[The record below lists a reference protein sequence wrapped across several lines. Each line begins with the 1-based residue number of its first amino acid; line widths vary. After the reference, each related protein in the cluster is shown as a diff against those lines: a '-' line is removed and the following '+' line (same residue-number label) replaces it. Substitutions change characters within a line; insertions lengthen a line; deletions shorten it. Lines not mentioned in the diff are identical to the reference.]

1 MRQLLPILVASG
13 LAAFSAC
20 QASEVQPTQ
29 AGGAP
34 ESIAPAPAPRVE
46 VVPTGAPRHA
56 AQGVAELT
64 GQPYLLDASSA
75 VEIPQEDLVDHE
87 DFLVNAF
94 PPMLP
99 TSEVHKDG
107 WLRDDCI
114 MCHETGVSGAPL
126 IRHRGLPEL
135 LRQAK
140 CRSCHVAPDPD
151 AGELTDLLGNAVE
164 EFEVDAFPPTLPS
177 DESHSNAWMRQDCL
191 LCHKWGVGLAPK
203 VRHNGMSELLLQAKC
218 RTCHLPSERTR

>member
-1 MRQLLPILVASG
+1 MRLFLPIFVASG

-20 QASEVQPTQ
+20 QASDAKQE
-29 AGGAP
+29 
-34 ESIAPAPAPRVE
+34 APAETSQARAPKPDPQPVQRGSVSQHR
-46 VVPTGAPRHA
+46 PRALA
-56 AQGVAELT
+56 ALS
-64 GQPYLLDASSA
+64 GQPYLLDAASA
-75 VEIPQEDLVDHE
+75 VVIPQEDLMDHE

-99 TSEVHKDG
+99 GSEMHEG
-107 WLRDDCI
+107 AWLRDDCI
-114 MCHETGVSGAPL
+114 LCHETGVAGAPL

-151 AGELTDLLGNAVE
+151 AGELTDLLGNVVAQ
-164 EFEVDAFPPTLPS
+164 FEVDAFPPTLPS
-177 DESHSNAWMRQDCL
+177 DESHSDPWMRQDCL

-218 RTCHLPSERTR
+218 RTCHLPSGRAR

>member
-1 MRQLLPILVASG
+1 MRQLLPILVAGG

-20 QASEVQPTQ
+20 QASEVHSQEAAEEPERLAPTPAATPALQ
-29 AGGAP
+29 AP
-34 ESIAPAPAPRVE
+34 EDA
-46 VVPTGAPRHA
+46 RHVTAGLA
-56 AQGVAELT
+56 ALT
-64 GQPYLLDASSA
+64 DQPYLLDGAAA
-75 VEIPQEDLVDHE
+75 VFVPQEDLVDHE
-87 DFLVNAF
+87 EFLVNAF

-99 TSEVHKDG
+99 TSEVHKEA

-114 MCHETGVSGAPL
+114 LCHETGVSGAPL

-151 AGELTDLLGNAVE
+151 AGELTDLLGNVVG

-177 DESHSNAWMRQDCL
+177 DDSHSNPWMRQDCL

-218 RTCHLPSERTR
+218 RTCHLPSQRAR